1 MSTDKKK
8 SVISQEWN
16 WFISNTS
23 LLDKVIITSMMLFFS
38 CVFYFIIGWVVF
50 YFVPFLL
57 ETNPS
62 VSIPLTIMALSAVV
76 MVIGLSIWN
85 AND

>member
-50 YFVPFLL
+50 YFVPILL